1 MSRKKGAPKKIP
13 IIDILN
19 KKFTPSEDYNEYL
32 NIKICRSDLETIF
45 AQDLVKGIQEI
56 IQNCPDLNC
65 YTPSNCGINR
75 IILTN
80 NCCYTTIYF
89 CLLLYCNF
97 SH

>member
-1 MSRKKGAPKKIP
+1 M
-13 IIDILN
+13 
-19 KKFTPSEDYNEYL
+19 T
-32 NIKICRSDLETIF
+32 ETIILTLVAF
-45 AQDLVKGIQEI
+45 GFGSIFWNQDREKTSRQFIAGSIQEI

-65 YTPSNCGINR
+65 YTPGNCGINR